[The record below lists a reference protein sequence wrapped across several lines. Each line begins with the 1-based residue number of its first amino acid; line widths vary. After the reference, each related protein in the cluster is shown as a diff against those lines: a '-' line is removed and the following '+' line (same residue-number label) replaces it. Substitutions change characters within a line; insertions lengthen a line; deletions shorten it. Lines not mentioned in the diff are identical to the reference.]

1 MIEIIPDLWI
11 GRYKDINTS
20 SIVLIDCYHDL
31 DFITNSDDRIKYEL
45 VELYTTADFYLE
57 LSGHEGFGMQL
68 AEAMACSTTCISS
81 GAGALAEVGAGFDV
95 QLLSFNVNEISS
107 TIVDSYKNKLHIR
120 DNSEQVKYVSTHF
133 TWDTVA
139 DLVVENIE
147 LFSLDEK
154 K

>member
-1 MIEIIPDLWI
+1 
-11 GRYKDINTS
+11 
-20 SIVLIDCYHDL
+20 
-31 DFITNSDDRIKYEL
+31 
-45 VELYTTADFYLE
+45 
-57 LSGHEGFGMQL
+57 MQL

-81 GAGALAEVGAGFDV
+81 GAGALTEVGAGFDL
-95 QLLSFNVNEISS
+95 QFPTFSVNEISS
-107 TIVDSYKNKLHIR
+107 TIIDGYKNKLHIR